1 MIHHALP
8 LPCRQARAGEALLL
22 RRALGAFVCTALPQ
36 GRPARCP
43 LNSVIEQ
50 FSGIRWTLPLLPA
63 TGANHC
69 LMQPL
74 SLFWNTARAC
84 QQRRQPWGE
93 GVEALQHHAE
103 AALDYCRLA
112 STCLHPT
119 FSTASSQ
126 SWLLT
131 PVTFESSM
139 GAPTQLLCDVRN
151 PPSAL
156 GNQSQPLGR
165 CTKIAAPGSPHGLLV
180 HAERRHLADGNLPH
194 AETSL
199 SLEPHDN
206 KV

>member
-1 MIHHALP
+1 MTIAGPDRSARICGQGKHSATTPPDSSLVIHHALP

-151 PPSAL
+151 L
-156 GNQSQPLGR
+156 HL
-165 CTKIAAPGSPHGLLV
+165 LLV
-180 HAERRHLADGNLPH
+180 TNHSP
-194 AETSL
+194 
-199 SLEPHDN
+199 
-206 KV
+206 

>member
-1 MIHHALP
+1 MH
-8 LPCRQARAGEALLL
+8 CARA
-22 RRALGAFVCTALPQ
+22 
-36 GRPARCP
+36 ARCP
-43 LNSVIEQ
+43 LNSVIER
-50 FSGIRWTLPLLPA
+50 FSGIRCTLPLLPA
-63 TGANHC
+63 TSANHC

-93 GVEALQHHAE
+93 RVLKRCNTMHKQH
-103 AALDYCRLA
+103 YRLA

-119 FSTASSQ
+119 FSTASSRC
-126 SWLLT
+126 WLLT
-131 PVTFESSM
+131 PVTLESSM

-156 GNQSQPLGR
+156 GNQSQPLSHY
-165 CTKIAAPGSPHGLLV
+165 TKIAAPSSPHGLLV

-199 SLEPHDN
+199 SPEPHDN